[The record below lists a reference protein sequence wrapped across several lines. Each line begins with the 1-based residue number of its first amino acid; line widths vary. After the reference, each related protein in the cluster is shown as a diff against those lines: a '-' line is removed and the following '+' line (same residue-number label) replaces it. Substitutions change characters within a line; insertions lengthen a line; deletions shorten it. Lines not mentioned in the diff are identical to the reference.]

1 MEKGKVGRMYLDH
14 RALQRI
20 GRILENVENK
30 ALLMDEQGNILYPE
44 NDRRQL
50 TLPEKILDNPH
61 ETLVYGGVTLIG
73 VKVEHLPKDESTLFL
88 CLEGDNKDVRSCARL
103 CAELISASL
112 RTSGGGTD
120 TAQALRLILKGEAD
134 ISELE
139 SLAMSHS
146 IPMDQSRFVMCIYSR
161 TVQSDVIAKALDNL
175 IDHDNDIYTDV
186 SRSTTVLVKALP
198 QEHGFDDIKNSVQRI
213 YNGLYEAGYD
223 VIIGASD
230 PRRLISEFPGAL
242 AEAREAINVGSV
254 YRSREKM
261 FIFRSLLLERF
272 LNTVPKNNVI
282 PYGTMIF
289 NAQTARLFN
298 EEMIHT
304 IEVFFENNLNLS
316 EAARKLYIH
325 RNTLVY
331 RLEKVQRLTGFDLR
345 EFDDAVTFKLM
356 MLLSRNGSTP
366 IKNMI

>member
-1 MEKGKVGRMYLDH
+1 MYLDH
-14 RALQRI
+14 HALQRI
-20 GRILENVENK
+20 ARILENVENK
-30 ALLMDEQGNILYPE
+30 ALLMDGQGNVLYPE

-50 TLPEKILDNPH
+50 TLPEAILKNPF

-73 VKVEHLPKDESTLFL
+73 IKIENMPKDESMLFL
-88 CLEGDNKDVRSCARL
+88 CLEGDNKDVRSCTRL
-103 CAELISASL
+103 CAELISGSL
-112 RTSGGGTD
+112 KSGCSGTD
-120 TAQALRLILKGEAD
+120 TAQALRIILKGEAD

-146 IPMDQSRFVMCIYSR
+146 IPMEQNRFVICIYSR
-161 TVQSDVIAKALDNL
+161 NAQSDLVAKALDGL
-175 IDHDNDIYTDV
+175 IDNNSDVYTDI
-186 SRSTTVLVKALP
+186 SRSTLVLVKALP
-198 QEHGFDDIKNSVQRI
+198 NEHGFDDIKNI
-213 YNGLYEAGYD
+213 ATELHEGLTVAGYD
-223 VIIGASD
+223 VIMGVSD
-230 PRRLISEFPGAL
+230 PRSIITDLHQAL
-242 AEAREAINVGSV
+242 NEAREAINVGGI
-254 YRSREKM
+254 YRNGEKL
-261 FIFRSLLLERF
+261 FIYRSLLLERF
-272 LNTVPKNNVI
+272 LNTVPKSNVI
-282 PYGTMIF
+282 PYGTMVF

-356 MLLSRNGSTP
+356 MLLSRNGSAAV
-366 IKNMI
+366 KNII